1 MLGFFLMSGSLSS
14 SDGLP
19 FTSIPQLILYFV
31 IELIVSL
38 ILSIFSLGFNK
49 MFLDGSRGY
58 RVRFEDLFYGFRH
71 HPDRVD
77 HVLQFLLL
85 LISMACMAPGYIL
98 VLCAMNMELPHPCTD
113 SQYHPSD
120 RRNHSVGLLCFN
132 FSQSTFLIADY
143 DDLSAIQALEEESR
157 KLMHGKKGTYFYLQL
172 SFLGILF
179 LCIFTCY
186 IGFLWAIPYI
196 MMTQTNFYRNIINE
210 I

>member
-1 MLGFFLMSGSLSS
+1 MKRSKELKTMARMQLAGKYSTYIGAYALFFMISGTVASLLGFFLMSGSLSS

-71 HPDRVD
+71 HPDRVIL
-77 HVLQFLLL
+77 LQFLLL

-98 VLCAMNMELPHPCTD
+98 VLCDEHGAPHPCTD

-132 FSQSTFLIADY
+132 FQP
-143 DDLSAIQALEEESR
+143 E
-157 KLMHGKKGTYFYLQL
+157 YLPDRRL
-172 SFLGILF
+172 
-179 LCIFTCY
+179 
-186 IGFLWAIPYI
+186 
-196 MMTQTNFYRNIINE
+196 
-210 I
+210 